1 MLELAQER
9 QQSVTNDEV
18 TKLRADYQTLKKQMY
33 ALDDRLQDIKRELE
47 KVYEKMERIEGW
59 FDEDGEE
66 LEPDAG

>member
-9 QQSVTNDEV
+9 QQSMTNDEV
-18 TKLRADYQTLKKQMY
+18 TKLRADYQILKQQMY
-33 ALDDRLQDIKRELE
+33 ELDGRLHDIRRELE

-59 FDEDGEE
+59 FEEDGEE